1 LKWNAV
7 EGATSYTITLYRE
20 GLLEDTEVWQK
31 SVEGKEP
38 VEGVEEF
45 SYPSD
50 DKKQQLEAGA
60 DYRLVVEA
68 KNGRSSQDEK
78 IDLEEYD
85 FESRLVSGLK
95 FRLLGEAEV
104 QSIQEAS
111 EQIMQE
117 ELPSEEEVIALAFHY
132 TENNLYAEAIEILNS
147 LVNNGSQKPD
157 VYRILGDF
165 YAQSGLNLLAEES
178 YLKAIEKAQ
187 ETQEVLEEA
196 LAHQD
201 LGELYMKM
209 HEPSDDVSR
218 LEQARA
224 QFEEALAK
232 YRELSHQPKIDEI
245 TDLINQLSNLEAN
258 Q

>member
-1 LKWNAV
+1 
-7 EGATSYTITLYRE
+7 
-20 GLLEDTEVWQK
+20 
-31 SVEGKEP
+31 
-38 VEGVEEF
+38 
-45 SYPSD
+45 
-50 DKKQQLEAGA
+50 
-60 DYRLVVEA
+60 
-68 KNGRSSQDEK
+68 
-78 IDLEEYD
+78 
-85 FESRLVSGLK
+85 
-95 FRLLGEAEV
+95 
-104 QSIQEAS
+104 
-111 EQIMQE
+111 MQE